1 MGTQIKKHFWPNGAL
16 SHRFVIFNNKIITAE
31 RYDQNG
37 NFLSNTPI
45 LYAFKIQ
52 NLRYFFW
59 NMANQSDS
67 VEILDDYM

>member
-1 MGTQIKKHFWPNGAL
+1 MAIQIKKHFWPNGAL
-16 SHRFVIFNNKIITAE
+16 SHKFIITNNKITTAE

-45 LYAFKIQ
+45 LYDYKIQ

-59 NMANQSDS
+59 NMVNQSDS
-67 VEILDDYM
+67 VEILDDYE